1 MKKHV
6 QNPNEMYKKTKKKGF
21 LRATAFMMAF
31 MLLLG
36 SVDVSAFAAQNE
48 NDETQTVSVQPEEDT
63 NDVVEPKVDDDST
76 AVEESKEDADEDSG
90 KEPDESLSSENPSD
104 DDSDIKEEEKS
115 EADVEENEIEKTEIE
130 DDSEKEETVEEESE
144 EVEEQAVNYDDQI
157 AVFAGSGVKYEPLT
171 VVSGFNADIVWT
183 AGESQPS
190 GALMD
195 DVGASLYSVSQR
207 STGGI
212 PNNGIITS
220 CQNSNLKWQI
230 ADFKSNNA
238 LRLTNGRSGK
248 LTFNKIG
255 CYQTIYFL
263 VTAGGLGS
271 GKSATMHTT
280 ITYTDG
286 EKSTSTFTVRD
297 WWDNFNAATT
307 QGQYGRWN
315 GKAYDGNANN
325 SRDTGPYFTQCAMSL
340 DTSRLVESIT
350 ISSSTS
356 GMTVCVFGITGVTAD
371 INAPTANA
379 ATNEDVDGNGAK
391 FTASWSSVS
400 NAGSYRLDV
409 ATDSNFTQIVKNSN
423 TGCAYNNMSVSGTSH
438 EVTGLQTN
446 TTYYYRVRAVA
457 SNGGQSAS
465 SNVISITTPYTAKIQ
480 KADGSIQYYG
490 SLDEAL
496 KNAASGDEIIVDGK
510 ANTAPVIKENV
521 ELKENVKLTIP
532 SDKNITMANGASLSI
547 NGELENSGTLTVES
561 GSKLENSGLISG
573 AGNVQNNGNV
583 TNKEN
588 GTFKTGVTN
597 ASSSTFTNEANSSW
611 KEAGSNNTYYGPLD
625 AALKETES
633 KKTDITVSKNAEING
648 EATLGNGSTLTVTG
662 NSRLDVT
669 EKGAIQNNG
678 TLNITNGSEM
688 TNAGAITGSGNI
700 ANSGS
705 IENKET
711 GAILSGVK
719 TTEPGNVTN
728 KNDSQWT
735 VTGEDGKIYYGSLDK
750 ALDDTKDKTADI
762 TLDNDVKITGDKKLG
777 ENVSIN
783 VPEDKKLTVSDDST
797 LTIPKNGNLNVEG
810 SVDVAES
817 GKIENNG
824 TVDVAEDG
832 NMTNAG
838 QVTGTGDV
846 ANKGN
851 IINEETGTILSG
863 VTSTDSGKVENR
875 NESHWSE
882 TVDNDKIYYGF
893 LDKALDETKGAT
905 EKTDITLDKNAQING
920 DKELG
925 ENVSINVPEDKKLTV
940 SDDST
945 LTISEKGNLNV
956 EGSVNVSEKGNIKN
970 NGNVSVDSKGTITNS
985 GTIIG
990 SDSGKIDNAGQIY
1003 NNNTGT
1009 ILSDIKTDTSKNPD
1023 ADVTNFNE
1031 ASWTVTD
1038 KKTGEEKTYYGSLSD
1053 AAKDANAKSEETTEE
1068 GDKKYN
1074 SVIKADNDTKL
1085 NEDITLKDGVDL
1097 VVPDGTTVTVPEDTK
1112 LTISEGASLNN
1123 NGTLDIKQ
1131 TGSLEIEGK
1140 LDVGETGDVSN
1151 SGELSGTGDV
1161 ENKGTIVN
1169 DKTGTVKADNL
1180 SNVDNGTFK
1189 NKNDVSLT
1197 DKDGNVYY
1205 YSSLDEALKDA
1216 RERVDDVVINIGSRI
1231 NPTIEATGE
1240 DRIVEIPENVTI
1252 VIPENKQLTIANG
1265 TELDV
1270 RGKIENNGTIL
1281 NSGTF
1286 VLIPESNLSGNGTL
1300 SNAGGASWKNPET
1313 GMAYYGPLKDA
1324 LEKAGDQG
1332 TTEGKTD
1339 IKIDLEKDTE
1349 INEGTTIPGN
1359 VTVTIP
1365 EDKSLTVKA
1374 PAVLDVKGTLENEGN
1389 LNVSEGAGL
1398 NVSGIFDNKGTLD
1411 LEGNADLTVSNTGTF
1426 NNNGTVSSEAQW
1438 TDENG
1443 DKHYGT
1449 LKDALDSGAKDIEL
1463 NKDTTLTE
1471 DTVIPE
1477 DTTVTVNNGVT
1488 ITVPADKSLEING
1501 KLEGANE
1508 NTIINQNEVSW
1519 KNPTTGNGY
1528 YGSLKDALDKASKEE
1543 GNIDV
1548 TLDQDAKMDGDTSI
1562 PDNITLVVPE
1572 NKNLD
1577 VSGKLDVAGK
1587 LENQGDVTVK
1597 DGADLTVSGTLEN
1610 TGNINLETNAKLD
1623 VSEGGKLDNTGN
1635 ISLKDGAA
1643 MDVSGTVENGGN
1655 VTTEG
1660 NATVKLPSGNEDS
1673 VNSNAEAQWTDKEGN
1688 THFGT
1693 LNEAL
1698 NENKKGNATDIILN
1712 NNATLTEDTVIP
1724 EDTTVTVKNG
1734 ATITVPDN
1742 KSLEING
1749 KLEGANENTI
1759 INQNEASWKNPETGK
1774 QFYGNLNDALTK
1786 TNEPE
1791 NTPSQITV
1799 NKDAELDVSK
1809 HPEIPAGVTVEVKE
1823 GANLTLTGE
1832 GKLDVKGDILNNG
1845 KLTIDQNTSLEV
1857 SGKLENKEGASVEN
1871 KNEAHWVDPE
1881 TGNAYYG
1888 TLDEVLKR
1896 ANEKATSENPAT
1908 VVVDHN
1914 TTLKNDMNFDNI
1926 KLDVK
1931 EDAEISI
1938 ENGVNVPKD
1947 VVEKIEKN
1955 NECTWK
1961 DSNGTHY
1968 GSLESALKNQ
1978 TSGTIKV
1985 TKDAEIKSDVT
1996 VASGVTVEVPEDKTI
2011 TIAKD
2016 KTMQVDGTI
2025 QNTGLIRNEGTMQ
2038 ISGSMTNK
2046 GTIANLDTI
2055 KSDKG
2060 SFVTNANG
2068 ALMKGSGSIEI
2079 SGNLIN
2085 KGSISVEGTVKGIT
2099 NKGSGKVQSDLE
2111 STLTK
2116 EHDYGA
2122 WIIDEKATAT
2132 KEGRKHRVCEE
2143 CGHTV
2148 YQEIPAT
2155 GSESNN
2161 DSENTYKEVIQ
2172 EVGAFDTNLNNQKK
2186 ELFDGLL
2193 SADEKKEVDTF
2204 GSSAYIWLE
2213 VAPDQNTSPD
2223 DKQILEQT
2231 AKTLGDNVAV
2241 EYSEISL
2248 YKRVGFGDK
2257 ERITDTQNLQIS
2269 ITIDI
2274 PEELTKYNKDEVV
2287 RKFYMLRAHDGE
2299 GAVID
2304 NGIVSEDGTKFTFT
2318 TTLFSTYA
2326 LAYIDSAKTSGGDD
2340 PIKPDEPNK
2349 PDNPSKPDNPGKPDN
2364 SGEANNGSNTGNSN
2378 GNSTSGGNTN
2388 TSNGTNISTGEN
2400 NALNGSNGD
2409 LSIGQS
2415 GTSGK
2420 TNYKKTSGSKTNGS
2434 KENGK
2439 TPDQVASAD
2448 NDSKKDNAST
2458 DSKNDNKGQEDAKNA
2473 DSGQTSVA
2481 ETIEKPSKKVEKQLK
2496 DAFSQ
2501 IKKLDSEIQS
2511 GPYVQIDASNIE
2523 SGRNNNDGKVKFILN
2538 IPEDIV
2544 ADGRTFYLVTVDSEG
2559 NIVVLQNESLE
2570 DGVFSATG
2578 DPNATYQIVYEDGE
2592 STLAELVS
2600 EEGSLMDTN
2609 GNVIS
2614 VKTVN
2619 TCFWHWII
2627 AVLALIGVV
2636 LTLLARKNKQAMI
2649 VAAIDTVLML
2659 VCVIL
2664 GSCRWDIVTML
2675 IGVVLL
2681 AAGIFIRTRRTSR
2694 EVR

>member
-286 EKSTSTFTVRD
+286 QTSTSTFTVRD

-648 EATLGNGSTLTVTG
+648 EA
-662 NSRLDVT
+662 
-669 EKGAIQNNG
+669 
-678 TLNITNGSEM
+678 
-688 TNAGAITGSGNI
+688 
-700 ANSGS
+700 
-705 IENKET
+705 
-711 GAILSGVK
+711 
-719 TTEPGNVTN
+719 
-728 KNDSQWT
+728 
-735 VTGEDGKIYYGSLDK
+735 
-750 ALDDTKDKTADI
+750 
-762 TLDNDVKITGDKKLG
+762 
-777 ENVSIN
+777 
-783 VPEDKKLTVSDDST
+783 
-797 LTIPKNGNLNVEG
+797 
-810 SVDVAES
+810 
-817 GKIENNG
+817 
-824 TVDVAEDG
+824 
-832 NMTNAG
+832 
-838 QVTGTGDV
+838 
-846 ANKGN
+846 
-851 IINEETGTILSG
+851 
-863 VTSTDSGKVENR
+863 
-875 NESHWSE
+875 
-882 TVDNDKIYYGF
+882 
-893 LDKALDETKGAT
+893 
-905 EKTDITLDKNAQING
+905 
-920 DKELG
+920 
-925 ENVSINVPEDKKLTV
+925 
-940 SDDST
+940 
-945 LTISEKGNLNV
+945 
-956 EGSVNVSEKGNIKN
+956 
-970 NGNVSVDSKGTITNS
+970 
-985 GTIIG
+985 
-990 SDSGKIDNAGQIY
+990 
-1003 NNNTGT
+1003 
-1009 ILSDIKTDTSKNPD
+1009 
-1023 ADVTNFNE
+1023 
-1031 ASWTVTD
+1031 WTVTD

-1438 TDENG
+1438 TDENS

-1463 NKDTTLTE
+1463 NKDTT
-1471 DTVIPE
+1471 VIPE
-1477 DTTVTVNNGVT
+1477 DTTVTVKNGAT
-1488 ITVPADKSLEING
+1488 ITVPDNKSLEING

-1508 NTIINQNEVSW
+1508 NTIINQNEASW
-1519 KNPTTGNGY
+1519 KNPANGKEY

-1543 GNIDV
+1543 NIDV
-1548 TLDQDAKMDGDTSI
+1548 TLDQDAKIDGDTTI

-1698 NENKKGNATDIILN
+1698 NENKKGNA
-1712 NNATLTEDTVIP
+1712 
-1724 EDTTVTVKNG
+1724 
-1734 ATITVPDN
+1734 
-1742 KSLEING
+1742 
-1749 KLEGANENTI
+1749 
-1759 INQNEASWKNPETGK
+1759 
-1774 QFYGNLNDALTK
+1774 
-1786 TNEPE
+1786 
-1791 NTPSQITV
+1791 
-1799 NKDAELDVSK
+1799 
-1809 HPEIPAGVTVEVKE
+1809 
-1823 GANLTLTGE
+1823 
-1832 GKLDVKGDILNNG
+1832 
-1845 KLTIDQNTSLEV
+1845 
-1857 SGKLENKEGASVEN
+1857 
-1871 KNEAHWVDPE
+1871 
-1881 TGNAYYG
+1881 
-1888 TLDEVLKR
+1888 
-1896 ANEKATSENPAT
+1896 
-1908 VVVDHN
+1908 
-1914 TTLKNDMNFDNI
+1914 
-1926 KLDVK
+1926 
-1931 EDAEISI
+1931 
-1938 ENGVNVPKD
+1938 
-1947 VVEKIEKN
+1947 
-1955 NECTWK
+1955 
-1961 DSNGTHY
+1961 
-1968 GSLESALKNQ
+1968 
-1978 TSGTIKV
+1978 
-1985 TKDAEIKSDVT
+1985 
-1996 VASGVTVEVPEDKTI
+1996 
-2011 TIAKD
+2011 
-2016 KTMQVDGTI
+2016 
-2025 QNTGLIRNEGTMQ
+2025 
-2038 ISGSMTNK
+2038 
-2046 GTIANLDTI
+2046 TIANLDTI

-2592 STLAELVS
+2592 STLAEQVS

>member
-36 SVDVSAFAAQNE
+36 SADVSAFAAQNE

-130 DDSEKEETVEEESE
+130 DDSEKEETVEEESK

-195 DVGASLYSVSQR
+195 GDGASLYSVSQR

-212 PNNGIITS
+212 PDNGIITS

-248 LTFNKIG
+248 VTFNKIG

-286 EKSTSTFTVRD
+286 QTSTSTFTVRD

-465 SNVISITTPYTAKIQ
+465 SNVISITTPYTAKIT

-532 SDKNITMANGASLSI
+532 SNKNITMANGASLSI

-719 TTEPGNVTN
+719 TTETGNVTN

-797 LTIPKNGNLNVEG
+797 LTI
-810 SVDVAES
+810 
-817 GKIENNG
+817 
-824 TVDVAEDG
+824 
-832 NMTNAG
+832 
-838 QVTGTGDV
+838 
-846 ANKGN
+846 
-851 IINEETGTILSG
+851 
-863 VTSTDSGKVENR
+863 
-875 NESHWSE
+875 
-882 TVDNDKIYYGF
+882 
-893 LDKALDETKGAT
+893 
-905 EKTDITLDKNAQING
+905 
-920 DKELG
+920 
-925 ENVSINVPEDKKLTV
+925 
-940 SDDST
+940 
-945 LTISEKGNLNV
+945 SEKGNLNV

-970 NGNVSVDSKGTITNS
+970 NGNVSVDSNGTITNS

-1009 ILSDIKTDTSKNPD
+1009 ILSDIKTDTSKNQD

-1216 RERVDDVVINIGSRI
+1216 RQRVDDVVINIGSRI
-1231 NPTIEATGE
+1231 NPTIEAIGE

-1324 LEKAGDQG
+1324 LEKAGEQG

-1577 VSGKLDVAGK
+1577 VNGKLDVAGK
-1587 LENQGDVTVK
+1587 LENQGNVTIK
-1597 DGADLTVSGTLEN
+1597 DGAELTVSGTLDN
-1610 TGNINLETNAKLD
+1610 KGDINLENGAKLD
-1623 VSEGGKLDNTGN
+1623 VPESGTLDNTGDIN
-1635 ISLKDGAA
+1635 LKDGSG

-1660 NATVKLPSGNEDS
+1660 NATVKLPSGSEDS

-1724 EDTTVTVKNG
+1724 EDTTVTVNNG
-1734 ATITVPDN
+1734 VTITVPAD

-1786 TNEPE
+1786 ANEPE

-1978 TSGTIKV
+1978 TSGTITV

-2068 ALMKGSGSIEI
+2068 ALMKGSGSIEN
-2079 SGNLIN
+2079 SGKLIN

-2204 GSSAYIWLE
+2204 GSSAYIRLE

-2378 GNSTSGGNTN
+2378 GNNSNGNSTSGGNTN

-2409 LSIGQS
+2409 LSIGQR

-2420 TNYKKTSGSKTNGS
+2420 TNYKKTSGSKTNGSKENGS

-2636 LTLLARKNKQAMI
+2636 LTLLARKKKQTMI

>member
-1 MKKHV
+1 MKNHV

-130 DDSEKEETVEEESE
+130 DDSEKEETVEEESK

-190 GALMD
+190 GPLMD
-195 DVGASLYSVSQR
+195 DQGASLYSASQR
-207 STGGI
+207 QTGGI
-212 PNNGIITS
+212 PNDGIIAS

-238 LRLTNGRSGK
+238 LRLTNGRSGE

-255 CYQTIYFL
+255 CYQKIYFL

-271 GKSATMHTT
+271 GKSATMHTM

-286 EKSTSTFTVRD
+286 ETSTSTFTVSD
-297 WWDNFNAATT
+297 WWDDDNAATKK
-307 QGQYGRWN
+307 GEYGRWN
-315 GKAYDGNANN
+315 GKAYDGYVNPNN
-325 SRDTGPYFTQCAMSL
+325 SQGTGPYFTQCEMSL
-340 DTSRLVESIT
+340 DTSKLVKSIT
-350 ISSSTS
+350 IESSRQ

-371 INAPTANA
+371 INAPKADA
-379 ATNEDVDGNGAK
+379 PTNEDVDGNGAK

-400 NAGSYRLDV
+400 NADSYRLDV

-423 TGCAYNNMSVSGTSH
+423 TGYAYNNMSVSGTSY

-457 SNGGQSAS
+457 ANGGQSAS
-465 SNVISITTPYTAKIQ
+465 SDVISITTPYTAKIK

-532 SDKNITMANGASLSI
+532 SDKNITIANGASLSI

-719 TTEPGNVTN
+719 TTETGNVTN

-810 SVDVAES
+810 SVDVA
-817 GKIENNG
+817 
-824 TVDVAEDG
+824 
-832 NMTNAG
+832 
-838 QVTGTGDV
+838 
-846 ANKGN
+846 
-851 IINEETGTILSG
+851 
-863 VTSTDSGKVENR
+863 
-875 NESHWSE
+875 
-882 TVDNDKIYYGF
+882 
-893 LDKALDETKGAT
+893 
-905 EKTDITLDKNAQING
+905 
-920 DKELG
+920 
-925 ENVSINVPEDKKLTV
+925 
-940 SDDST
+940 
-945 LTISEKGNLNV
+945 
-956 EGSVNVSEKGNIKN
+956 EKGNIKN

-1324 LEKAGDQG
+1324 LEKAGEQG

-1374 PAVLDVKGTLENEGN
+1374 PAVLDVEGTLENEGN

-1398 NVSGIFDNKGTLD
+1398 NVSGTFDNKGTLD

-1548 TLDQDAKMDGDTSI
+1548 TLDQDAKIDGDTSI
-1562 PDNITLVVPE
+1562 PDNITLIVPE

-1587 LENQGDVTVK
+1587 LENQGNVTIK
-1597 DGADLTVSGTLEN
+1597 DGAELTVSGTLDN
-1610 TGNINLETNAKLD
+1610 KGDINLENGAKLD
-1623 VSEGGKLDNTGN
+1623 VPESGTLDNTGDIN
-1635 ISLKDGAA
+1635 LKDGSG

-1786 TNEPE
+1786 ENKPE

-1799 NKDAELDVSK
+1799 NKDAELDVSR

-1978 TSGTIKV
+1978 TSGTITV

-2122 WIIDEKATAT
+2122 WITDEKATAT

-2161 DSENTYKEVIQ
+2161 DSGNTYKEVIQ

-2204 GSSAYIWLE
+2204 GSSAYIRLE

-2364 SGEANNGSNTGNSN
+2364 SGEANNGSNTGNSNGNNSN

-2592 STLAELVS
+2592 STLAEQVS

-2636 LTLLARKNKQAMI
+2636 LTLLARKKKQAMI